1 LRRQL
6 GPVQKLVLHH
16 LATSD
21 HGTWYAGTGWIWDNH
36 WTMTQVLKSLER
48 LGLVEK
54 FDHPQHAVAYR
65 ITELGRQRS
74 G

>member
-1 LRRQL
+1 
-6 GPVQKLVLHH
+6 
-16 LATSD
+16 
-21 HGTWYAGTGWIWDNH
+21 
-36 WTMTQVLKSLER
+36 MTQVLKSLER

-65 ITELGRQRS
+65 ITELGRKRS